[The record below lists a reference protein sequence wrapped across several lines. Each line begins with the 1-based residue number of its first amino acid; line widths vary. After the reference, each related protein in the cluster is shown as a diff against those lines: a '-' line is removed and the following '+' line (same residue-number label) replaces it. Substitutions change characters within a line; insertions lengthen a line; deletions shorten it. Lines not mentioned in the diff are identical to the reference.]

1 MFNTLGTF
9 AEFEIHI
16 RGERQQD
23 EIAKDQTK
31 GVKFERKAVRSV
43 RLGKYCRNKRLV
55 FSFDPRCQG
64 LCGSQKY
71 TATSVARVN
80 RF

>member
-23 EIAKDQTK
+23 EIAKAQTK
-31 GVKFERKAVRSV
+31 GVKFERKAVLTNKQQVTIQRLRAKGRVHHLSV
-43 RLGKYCRNKRLV
+43 NGTLPGRAVQLFIER
-55 FSFDPRCQG
+55 
-64 LCGSQKY
+64 
-71 TATSVARVN
+71 
-80 RF
+80 